1 MAVTWE
7 VTITPT
13 NLAEKRA
20 SVSAIRTDDILLTSL
35 SFSITTII
43 DTTEQKV
50 AAMDAIWQQYQD
62 KISLDAQIA
71 AVIGT
76 LESQAKANLEARE

>member
-20 SVSAIRTDDILLTSL
+20 SVSAIRTDDILLTSF
-35 SFSITTII
+35 SFSVTTII
-43 DTTEQKV
+43 DTVDQKT

-62 KISLDAQIA
+62 KITLDAQIA
-71 AVIGT
+71 DVIGT
-76 LESQAKANLEARE
+76 LEAQAKNNLEARE